1 MLQLPLKLIDDQSL
15 LQGISYLTRRDS
27 DLAKIVQQLGT
38 PPLWSREP
46 GFATLIHIIL
56 EQQVSLASAKAAF
69 LKLEGAADQVTPRR
83 FFEFSD
89 EALKSFGFSR
99 QKTRYGRLLATA
111 LLQNEL
117 NLETL
122 QEQDDDTVRR
132 ELTKI
137 TGIGAWTAN
146 IYLLM
151 ALRRPD
157 VLPVGDLALAKAI
170 QEVKQLP
177 ARPDSAQLEKIA
189 LPWQP
194 WRSVAVR
201 ILWHYYLR

>member
-1 MLQLPLKLIDDQSL
+1 MPHLPPNLIDEESL
-15 LQGISYLTRRDS
+15 LQGMAYLTQRDP

-69 LKLEGAADQVTPRR
+69 LKLAEAAGQVTPRR
-83 FFEFSD
+83 FLDFSD

-111 LLQNEL
+111 ILQNKL
-117 NLETL
+117 NLESL
-122 QEQDDDTVRR
+122 RELDDEAVRR
-132 ELTKI
+132 ELTRI
-137 TGIGAWTAN
+137 TGIGVWTAN

-157 VLPVGDLALAKAI
+157 VLPIGDLALAKAV
-170 QEVKQLP
+170 QEIKQLP
-177 ARPDSAQLEKIA
+177 ARPDSDRLEKIA
-189 LPWQP
+189 RPWQP